1 MSISKGRKVMSLAHA
16 ILRIERGPL
25 SLSAGDLC
33 GERAVTTRFGI
44 GYDAA
49 HPLVP
54 GARLVLAGVEVPF
67 ERGLDGHS
75 DGDVATHALID
86 ALLGAAALGD
96 IGTHF
101 KAEDPSVPK
110 GISSIVLLERTAAMV
125 RAAGWQVVNADATI
139 VLQRPRLA
147 EHVTAMRTAVAGAL
161 GVDVSAV
168 SIKATTED
176 GLGFTGAGDGAS
188 AVAVASITD
197 DTA

>member
-1 MSISKGRKVMSLAHA
+1 MTI
-16 ILRIERGPL
+16 
-25 SLSAGDLC
+25 
-33 GERAVTTRFGI
+33 RFGI
-44 GYDAA
+44 GYDA

-110 GISSIVLLERTAAMV
+110 GISSIALLERTAAMV

>member
-1 MSISKGRKVMSLAHA
+1 MTPTRW
-16 ILRIERGPL
+16 
-25 SLSAGDLC
+25 C
-33 GERAVTTRFGI
+33 RAQGWCS
-44 GYDAA
+44 
-49 HPLVP
+49 P
-54 GARLVLAGVEVPF
+54 GWEVPF

-125 RAAGWQVVNADATI
+125 RSAGWQVVNADATI

-147 EHVTAMRTAVAGAL
+147 EHVTAMRTAVAVAL

>member
-1 MSISKGRKVMSLAHA
+1 M
-16 ILRIERGPL
+16 
-25 SLSAGDLC
+25 
-33 GERAVTTRFGI
+33 TTRFGI
-44 GYDAA
+44 GYDA

-101 KAEDPSVPK
+101 KVEDPSVPK

-147 EHVTAMRTAVAGAL
+147 EHVMAMRTAVAVAL

>member
-1 MSISKGRKVMSLAHA
+1 M
-16 ILRIERGPL
+16 
-25 SLSAGDLC
+25 
-33 GERAVTTRFGI
+33 TTRFGI
-44 GYDAA
+44 GYDA
-49 HPLVP
+49 HPLVA

-139 VLQRPRLA
+139 VLQRPKLA

>member
-1 MSISKGRKVMSLAHA
+1 M
-16 ILRIERGPL
+16 
-25 SLSAGDLC
+25 
-33 GERAVTTRFGI
+33 TTRFGI
-44 GYDAA
+44 GYDA

-139 VLQRPRLA
+139 VLQRPKLA

>member
-1 MSISKGRKVMSLAHA
+1 M
-16 ILRIERGPL
+16 
-25 SLSAGDLC
+25 
-33 GERAVTTRFGI
+33 TTRFGI
-44 GYDAA
+44 GYDA
-49 HPLVP
+49 HPLVA

>member
-1 MSISKGRKVMSLAHA
+1 M
-16 ILRIERGPL
+16 
-25 SLSAGDLC
+25 
-33 GERAVTTRFGI
+33 TTRFGI
-44 GYDAA
+44 GYDA
-49 HPLVP
+49 HPLVA

-176 GLGFTGAGDGAS
+176 GLGFTGVGDGAS

>member
-1 MSISKGRKVMSLAHA
+1 M
-16 ILRIERGPL
+16 
-25 SLSAGDLC
+25 
-33 GERAVTTRFGI
+33 TTRFGI
-44 GYDAA
+44 GYDA
-49 HPLVP
+49 HPLVA

-96 IGTHF
+96 IGTYF

-139 VLQRPRLA
+139 VLQRPKLA